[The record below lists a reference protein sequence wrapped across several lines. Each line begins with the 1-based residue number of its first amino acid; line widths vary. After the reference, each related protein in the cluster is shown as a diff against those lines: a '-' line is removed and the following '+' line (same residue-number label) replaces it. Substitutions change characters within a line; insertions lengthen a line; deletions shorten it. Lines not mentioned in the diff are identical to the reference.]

1 MSADVI
7 SFSFCQVSDL
17 NLDSSAALELHLSPA
32 QRKKRSEEALDAL
45 ARAIKLAS
53 SNSVDAVLV
62 PGNLFESEHI
72 TTYTLKRVQK
82 IFALLGDIPVF
93 IAPGANDPHF
103 KDSPYDKPA
112 LLAHGLEPWSD
123 NVFIFGCDK
132 MQSFNL
138 HGKGSVRIN
147 GIGISREG
155 RKNTP
160 AVPALDSQGKV
171 AIDILLLPLG
181 SNQSESSTVETIV
194 QDALAGKGYSYTA
207 LSGLKNKNTF
217 KSGNEIYAAAAG
229 GFIGQTE
236 NDNGPRYAIFGNL
249 DRRLSG
255 ELETS
260 LQTKEFDLRRIHCV
274 RVDLTPSNC
283 GNAKDIVARALSKST
298 ARAEDDIVILHL
310 NGFYAAGSEFNYG
323 REELNERYF
332 HLRVYDNTRPDY
344 LDTLSDRNLIES
356 KFSSIIAEMKNKI
369 VEAGTSDS
377 RERLADLDDALYYGL
392 EAIREGKVTI
402 RNAD

>member
-45 ARAIKLAS
+45 ARAMKLAS

-72 TTYTLKRVQK
+72 TTYTLQRVQK

-112 LLAHGLEPWSD
+112 LVAHGLEPWSE
-123 NVFIFGCDK
+123 NVFIFGSEK
-132 MQSFNL
+132 MQSFTL
-138 HGKGSVRIN
+138 QGKGSVRIN

-155 RKNTP
+155 KQNTP
-160 AVPALDSQGKV
+160 IVPQLNTEEKV

-181 SNQSESSTVETIV
+181 TNLRDSSAA
-194 QDALAGKGYSYTA
+194 QDALQERLLGKGFSYTA
-207 LSGLKNKNTF
+207 LSGLKNNFTLKAEN
-217 KSGNEIYAAAAG
+217 KIYAAASG
-229 GFIGQTE
+229 SFIGHSEQET
-236 NDNGPRYAIFGNL
+236 GPRLAIFGNL

-260 LQTKEFDLRRIHCV
+260 LQIKEFGIRRIQSV
-274 RVDLTPSNC
+274 KVELNPSNC
-283 GNAKDIVARALSKST
+283 ANAKEIVSRALNKCG

-310 NGFYAAGSEFNYG
+310 NGFYTAGSTLDYG

-332 HLRVYDNTRPDY
+332 HLRIYDNTRPNY
-344 LDTLSDRNLIES
+344 LETLSNRNLIES
-356 KFSSIIAEMKNKI
+356 KFASVMEEMKNS
-369 VEAGTSDS
+369 ASSTDS
-377 RERLADLDDALYYGL
+377 EKQEEHAVYEDALYYGL